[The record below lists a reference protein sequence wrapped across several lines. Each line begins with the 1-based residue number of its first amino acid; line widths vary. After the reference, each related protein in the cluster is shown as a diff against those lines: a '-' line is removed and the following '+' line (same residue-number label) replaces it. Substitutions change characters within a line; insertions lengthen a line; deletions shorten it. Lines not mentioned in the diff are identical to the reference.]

1 MIVLCLRC
9 RRSNMRTEPFAPTE
23 ANVSLP
29 PPARLNEMLYTCDT
43 SRQWPTW
50 VCHSNMFVLKDSASI
65 KFDGSSNNFYL
76 LVMSYELCLDVTC
89 HQVDPPQHLP
99 SLQPPDCTGGVYT
112 GSTCTEKN
120 NNIHSQ
126 HFLFSVSNIVIW
138 VYRLNALRFL
148 PNKFGSTS
156 FQSKDVS
163 CAQKSEFLLLLS
175 RHSRRVSLSLTC
187 QSTKHHC
194 LNLTSC
200 SNTIDSIKDELSF
213 QVWKSSQ
220 SERA

>member
-9 RRSNMRTEPFAPTE
+9 QRSNMRTEPSAPTE
-23 ANVSLP
+23 ANISLP
-29 PPARLNEMLYTCDT
+29 PPARLNEMSYTCDT
-43 SRQWPTW
+43 SRQWPIW
-50 VCHSNMFVLKDSASI
+50 VCHSNMFVLKDSSSI
-65 KFDGSSNNFYL
+65 KFDGSSHNFYL
-76 LVMSYELCLDVTC
+76 FVISYELCLDVTR
-89 HQVDPPQHLP
+89 HL
-99 SLQPPDCTGGVYT
+99 SSFQPPDCTGGVYT

-126 HFLFSVSNIVIW
+126 YFLFSVSNIVFRI
-138 VYRLNALRFL
+138 YRLNVRISALRFL

-163 CAQKSEFLLLLS
+163 GAQKSEFLLLLS
-175 RHSRRVSLSLTC
+175 RHSRQISVSLTC
-187 QSTKHHC
+187 QSTKRHC

-213 QVWKSSQ
+213 QVWKV
-220 SERA
+220 

>member
-1 MIVLCLRC
+1 MDHLITFTSLSWAMSCVL
-9 RRSNMRTEPFAPTE
+9 T
-23 ANVSLP
+23 
-29 PPARLNEMLYTCDT
+29 
-43 SRQWPTW
+43 WP
-50 VCHSNMFVLKDSASI
+50 
-65 KFDGSSNNFYL
+65 
-76 LVMSYELCLDVTC
+76 VTKLT
-89 HQVDPPQHLP
+89 LP
-99 SLQPPDCTGGVYT
+99 S
-112 GSTCTEKN
+112 TCPVSSPQIVQVVSILEVPAQKKN
-120 NNIHSQ
+120 NYIHSQ

-200 SNTIDSIKDELSF
+200 SNTTDSIKDELSF